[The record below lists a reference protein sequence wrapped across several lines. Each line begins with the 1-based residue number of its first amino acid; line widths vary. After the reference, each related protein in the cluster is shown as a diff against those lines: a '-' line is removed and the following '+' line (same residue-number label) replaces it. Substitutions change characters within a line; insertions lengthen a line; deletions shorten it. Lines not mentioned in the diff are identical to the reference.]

1 MQKRIVSCARPSRIK
16 NKVHDSF
23 IQLGGS
29 ADTQAFY
36 FLALIGDGC
45 DGE

>member
-1 MQKRIVSCARPSRIK
+1 MIRFSNSATRPT
-16 NKVHDSF
+16 NKHF
-23 IQLGGS
+23 I
-29 ADTQAFY
+29 